1 MTKKISTTKLVW
13 LHLYPGLLIGGLYIL
28 LTPSINN
35 FGYPSIMSL
44 MISALL
50 VIIPLELGYLLYAA
64 KSSGNRTIRDILV
77 NKAIGVRKFIGI
89 IIGGIV
95 LSFLVVGLMQFVDDS
110 IKKNVFEWLPNWYM
124 YDEEFKNGY
133 AKQALMVTGLLR
145 IFFDGLIIPY
155 IEEIYFRGYLLPRI
169 KAKGIVTP
177 ILATILFAMY
187 HFWQPWNYP
196 SLLAVSAI
204 LVFPA
209 WYFKNYKISLYIH
222 VTINF
227 IGAILFY
234 LMIMQ

>member
-1 MTKKISTTKLVW
+1 MTEKISTTKLVW

-50 VIIPLELGYLLYAA
+50 VIIPFELGYLLYAA
-64 KSSGNRTIRDILV
+64 KSSGNRTIRGILV
-77 NKAIGVRKFIGI
+77 NKVIGVKKFIGF

-95 LSFLVVGLMQFVDDS
+95 LSFLIVGLMQFVDDS
-110 IKKNVFEWLPNWYM
+110 IKKNVFDWLPNWYM

-133 AKQALMVTGLLR
+133 TKQALMVTGILR
-145 IFFDGLIIPY
+145 IFFDGLILPY

-169 KAKGIVTP
+169 KVKGIVTP
-177 ILATILFAMY
+177 ILATVLFAIY

-196 SLLAVSAI
+196 SLLIISAI

-222 VTINF
+222 VIINF
-227 IGAILFY
+227 LGAILFY